1 MFAKSTNGRNAA
13 MAEPLTD
20 RQREIKELL
29 DTGLTAREIGEHLGI
44 SRNAVYQQIQRMRK
58 HGNLAGSYTP
68 SGQPPR
74 ESRPGADVLRTLVPT
89 LHESANG
96 TIEQSAGAAAIILE
110 LRRTRDDLDAISRRL
125 SYIVPR

>member
-1 MFAKSTNGRNAA
+1 

-29 DTGLTAREIGEHLGI
+29 DQGLGAREIGDELGI

-58 HGNLAGSYTP
+58 HGNLSAQYTP
-68 SGQPPR
+68 SGQAPR
-74 ESRPGADVLRTLVPT
+74 ESRPGEDVLRRLVPT
-89 LHESANG
+89 LHETEDGSM
-96 TIEQSAGAAAIILE
+96 EQMAGAAALVLE

>member
-1 MFAKSTNGRNAA
+1 

-29 DTGLTAREIGEHLGI
+29 DKGWGARDIGEELGI

-58 HGNLAGSYTP
+58 HGNLSAQYTP

-74 ESRPGADVLRTLVPT
+74 EPRPGEDVLRSLVPT
-89 LHESANG
+89 LHESADG
-96 TIEQSAGAAAIILE
+96 GIEQASGVAAILLE
-110 LRRTRDDLDAISRRL
+110 VRRTRDDLDAISRRL

>member
-1 MFAKSTNGRNAA
+1 

-20 RQREIKELL
+20 RQREIKNLL
-29 DTGLTAREIGEHLGI
+29 DQGLGAREIGDELGI

-58 HGNLAGSYTP
+58 NGNLSAQYTP

-74 ESRPGADVLRTLVPT
+74 EDRPGADVLRRLVPSI
-89 LHESANG
+89 HENEDG
-96 TIEQSAGAAAIILE
+96 DMEQIAGVAALVLE
-110 LRRTRDDLDAISRRL
+110 IRRTRDDLDAISRRL